1 MHRIDLATDFGGN
14 KFKKGKFSMKIRKKI
29 SEIAVL
35 SGEQSIPLSDIL
47 DKYVAN
53 ALDEVEIT
61 LTEDEMYEAYQA
73 QQEQSRLQDA
83 LDHFDEFVF
92 GDGPGALEETKVEQK
107 KRRFQEQYGFS
118 YDEAVD
124 PKSEHYVL
132 EEAARRF
139 RNKYDCWIDENSQW
153 KAVIEYLLEDMAS

>member
-61 LTEDEMYEAYQA
+61 LSDDEMYEVYQA
-73 QQEQSRLQDA
+73 QQERFRLRDA
-83 LDHFDEFVF
+83 QDHFDEFVF
-92 GDGPGALEETKVEQK
+92 GADPEALDEARVEQEK
-107 KRRFQEQYGFS
+107 QRFQERYGFS

-139 RNKYDCWIDENSQW
+139 RNKYDCEIDENTQW
-153 KAVIEYLLEDMAS
+153 EAVIEYLLEDMAS

>member
-53 ALDEVEIT
+53 ALDEVEII

-83 LDHFDEFVF
+83 LDHFDEFVL
-92 GDGPGALEETKVEQK
+92 GDGPEALEETKVEQK

-132 EEAARRF
+132 EEAARQF
-139 RNKYDCWIDENSQW
+139 RNNHDCWIDENSQW

>member
-92 GDGPGALEETKVEQK
+92 GDGPEALEETKVEQK

>member
-29 SEIAVL
+29 SEITVL

-61 LTEDEMYEAYQA
+61 ITEDEMYEAYQA
-73 QQEQSRLQDA
+73 QQEQFRLEDA
-83 LDHFDEFVF
+83 REHFDKVVF
-92 GDGPGALEETKVEQK
+92 GADPEALEETKVEQK

>member
-61 LTEDEMYEAYQA
+61 ITEDEMYEAYQA

-92 GDGPGALEETKVEQK
+92 GDGPEALEETKVEQK

-139 RNKYDCWIDENSQW
+139 RNKHNCWIDENSQW
-153 KAVIEYLLEDMAS
+153 KAVIKYLLEDRAS

>member
-1 MHRIDLATDFGGN
+1 MHRIDLATDCGGN

-61 LTEDEMYEAYQA
+61 LSDDEMYEVYQA
-73 QQEQSRLQDA
+73 QQERFRLRDA
-83 LDHFDEFVF
+83 QDHFDEFVF
-92 GDGPGALEETKVEQK
+92 GADPEALDEARVEQEK
-107 KRRFQEQYGFS
+107 QRFQERYGFS

-132 EEAARRF
+132 GEAARRF
-139 RNKYDCWIDENSQW
+139 RNKYDCEIDENTQW
-153 KAVIEYLLEDMAS
+153 KIAIEYLLEDIVS

>member
-61 LTEDEMYEAYQA
+61 LSDDEMYEVYQA
-73 QQEQSRLQDA
+73 QQERFRLRDA
-83 LDHFDEFVF
+83 QDHFDEFVF
-92 GDGPGALEETKVEQK
+92 GADPEALDEARVEQEK
-107 KRRFQEQYGFS
+107 QRFQERYGFS
-118 YDEAVD
+118 YDEADD

-139 RNKYDCWIDENSQW
+139 RNKYDCEIDENTQW
-153 KAVIEYLLEDMAS
+153 EAVIEYLLEDMAS

>member
-1 MHRIDLATDFGGN
+1 
-14 KFKKGKFSMKIRKKI
+14 MKIRKKI

-53 ALDEVEIT
+53 ALDEVEIS
-61 LTEDEMYEAYQA
+61 LTDDEVYEVYEA
-73 QQEQSRLQDA
+73 QQEQFRLQDA
-83 LDHFDEFVF
+83 REHLDEFVF
-92 GDGPGALEETKVEQK
+92 GGDPEVLEEDAVEREKQ
-107 KRRFQEQYGFS
+107 RFLEQHGFS

-124 PKSEHYVL
+124 PASKHYVL

-139 RNKYDCWIDENSQW
+139 RNKYDCEIDENSQW
-153 KAVIEYLLEDMAS
+153 EAVIEYLLEDMAS

>member
-35 SGEQSIPLSDIL
+35 SGEQSIQLSDIL

-92 GDGPGALEETKVEQK
+92 GDGPEALEETKVEQK

>member
-1 MHRIDLATDFGGN
+1 
-14 KFKKGKFSMKIRKKI
+14 MKIRKKI

-35 SGEQSIPLSDIL
+35 SGEKSIPLSDL
-47 DKYVAN
+47 LAQYLAN
-53 ALDEVEIT
+53 GFDEVEIT
-61 LTEDEMYEAYQA
+61 LTDEEVYEVYQA
-73 QQEQSRLQDA
+73 QQEQFRLQDT

-92 GDGPGALEETKVEQK
+92 GDGPEALEETKVEQK

>member
-1 MHRIDLATDFGGN
+1 
-14 KFKKGKFSMKIRKKI
+14 MKIRKKI

-35 SGEQSIPLSDIL
+35 SGEKSIPLSDL
-47 DKYVAN
+47 LAQYLAN
-53 ALDEVEIT
+53 GFDEVEIT
-61 LTEDEMYEAYQA
+61 LTDEEVYEVYQA
-73 QQEQSRLQDA
+73 QQEQFRLHDT

-92 GDGPGALEETKVEQK
+92 GDGPEALEETKVEQK

-139 RNKYDCWIDENSQW
+139 RNKYDCEIDENSQW

>member
-73 QQEQSRLQDA
+73 QQEQSRLQNA

-92 GDGPGALEETKVEQK
+92 GDGPEALEETKVEQK

-139 RNKYDCWIDENSQW
+139 RNKYDCEIDENSQW

>member
-61 LTEDEMYEAYQA
+61 LSDDEMYEVYQA
-73 QQEQSRLQDA
+73 QQERFRLRDA
-83 LDHFDEFVF
+83 QDHFDEFVF
-92 GDGPGALEETKVEQK
+92 GADPEALDEARVEQEK
-107 KRRFQEQYGFS
+107 QRFQERYGFS

-132 EEAARRF
+132 GEAARRF
-139 RNKYDCWIDENSQW
+139 RNKYDCEIDENTQW
-153 KAVIEYLLEDMAS
+153 EVVIEDLLEDMAS

>member
-92 GDGPGALEETKVEQK
+92 GDGPEALEETKFEQK
-107 KRRFQEQYGFS
+107 KRRFQELYGFS

-132 EEAARRF
+132 KEAARRF

>member
-1 MHRIDLATDFGGN
+1 
-14 KFKKGKFSMKIRKKI
+14 MKIRKKI

-35 SGEQSIPLSDIL
+35 SGEKSIPLSDL
-47 DKYVAN
+47 LAQYLAN
-53 ALDEVEIT
+53 GFDEVEIT
-61 LTEDEMYEAYQA
+61 LTDEEVYEVYQA
-73 QQEQSRLQDA
+73 QQEQFRLQGT

-92 GDGPGALEETKVEQK
+92 GDGPEALEETKVEQK

-139 RNKYDCWIDENSQW
+139 RNKYDCEIDENSLW

>member
-73 QQEQSRLQDA
+73 QQEQFRLQDA

-92 GDGPGALEETKVEQK
+92 GDGPEALEETKVEQK

-139 RNKYDCWIDENSQW
+139 RNKYDCEIDENSQW

>member
-1 MHRIDLATDFGGN
+1 
-14 KFKKGKFSMKIRKKI
+14 MKIRKKI

-35 SGEQSIPLSDIL
+35 SGEKSIPLSDL
-47 DKYVAN
+47 LAQYLAN
-53 ALDEVEIT
+53 GFDEVEIT
-61 LTEDEMYEAYQA
+61 LTDEEVYEVYQA
-73 QQEQSRLQDA
+73 QQEQFRLQDI

-92 GDGPGALEETKVEQK
+92 GDGPEALEETKVEQK

-139 RNKYDCWIDENSQW
+139 RNKYDCEIDENSQW

>member
-1 MHRIDLATDFGGN
+1 
-14 KFKKGKFSMKIRKKI
+14 MKIRKKI

-35 SGEQSIPLSDIL
+35 SWEKSIPLSDL
-47 DKYVAN
+47 LAQYLAN
-53 ALDEVEIT
+53 GFDEVEIT
-61 LTEDEMYEAYQA
+61 LTDEEVYEVYQA

-92 GDGPGALEETKVEQK
+92 GDGPEALEETKVEQK

-139 RNKYDCWIDENSQW
+139 RNKYDCEIDENSQW

>member
-92 GDGPGALEETKVEQK
+92 GDGPEALEETKVEQK
-107 KRRFQEQYGFS
+107 KRRFQERYGFS

-132 EEAARRF
+132 GEAARRF
-139 RNKYDCWIDENSQW
+139 RNKYDCEIDENTQW
-153 KAVIEYLLEDMAS
+153 EVVIEDLLEDMAS